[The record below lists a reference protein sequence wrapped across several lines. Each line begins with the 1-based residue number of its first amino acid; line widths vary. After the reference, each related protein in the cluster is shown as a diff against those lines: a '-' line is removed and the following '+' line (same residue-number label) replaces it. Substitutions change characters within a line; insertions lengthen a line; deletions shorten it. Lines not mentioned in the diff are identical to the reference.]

1 MRFTYCPRGGAD
13 EWRSVYLRQSVDR
26 NRRVNLQRL
35 LPLRAV
41 GRWLVL
47 CSLLALPIGTASA
60 LFLVLLSRVT
70 ATFGTRPWLLWLLPL
85 FGWITA
91 YVYQRYGGAVR
102 QGMTLILDE
111 VTTPKQPIPLRMTFL
126 SAWGTLMTLLGGGS
140 AGIEATGV
148 QMAAGL
154 ADPIGRRL
162 KLTPAERPILLTGA
176 VAAGF
181 GSIFGTPVAGAIF
194 AVEIMRQGAP
204 RYGALLPSLLCA
216 VLAERVTTQLWGI
229 PRHTYAYTPLPPIE
243 AGIWFKVMIASIVLG
258 LVARLFVK
266 AVHTMRS
273 MAQEHV
279 THPLLRPL
287 VGGAIVI
294 VLTLLVGT
302 TAYNGL
308 GMEAI
313 DLALQGENVPLLA
326 PLLKI
331 VFTAVTIG
339 FGFIGGEVTPLFF
352 VGATAGSALATLL
365 GLPTDMMAKLGFVAL
380 LAGGTN
386 APLTGIMLGMELFG
400 GGTPVY
406 PATACILAYVFS
418 GPRGIY
424 SPTTGRPEEWAPIRL
439 LLDAMMRP
447 NLPEENDP
455 FGTGEDLQAGVS

>member
-1 MRFTYCPRGGAD
+1 MHQFVDPEPRF
-13 EWRSVYLRQSVDR
+13 
-26 NRRVNLQRL
+26 NLKRL
-35 LPLRAV
+35 LPWRVA
-41 GRWLVL
+41 GRWLLL
-47 CSLLALPIGTASA
+47 CTLLALPIGTASA
-60 LFLVLLSRVT
+60 LFLAVLSHVT
-70 ATFGTRPWLLWLLPL
+70 AAFGTNPWLLWFLPL
-85 FGWITA
+85 LGLITT
-91 YVYQRYGGAVR
+91 YIYQRYGGPVR

-111 VTTPKQPIPLRMTFL
+111 VTVPKQTIPLRMTFL
-126 SAWGTLMTLLGGGS
+126 SAWGTSMTLLGGGS

-154 ADPIGRRL
+154 ADPIGRKL
-162 KLTPAERPILLTGA
+162 KLTPAERSILLTGA

-229 PRHTYAYTPLPPIE
+229 PRHAYAYTPLPPIE
-243 AGIWFKVMIASIVLG
+243 AGIWFKVMIASVILG
-258 LVARLFVK
+258 LVARLFVNSVH
-266 AVHTMRS
+266 AVRS
-273 MAQEHV
+273 FAQQRV
-279 THPLLRPL
+279 ANPLLRPIAGGML
-287 VGGAIVI
+287 VIG
-294 VLTLLVGT
+294 LTLLVGS

-308 GMEAI
+308 GMPAI
-313 DLALQGENVPLLA
+313 DQALQGADVPLWA
-326 PLLKI
+326 PLFKI

-339 FGFIGGEVTPLFF
+339 FGFVGGEVTPLFF

-365 GLPTDMMAKLGFVAL
+365 GLPADMMAKLGFVAL

-424 SPTTGRPEEWAPIRL
+424 TPSTVQPEERAPLRL
-439 LLDAMMRP
+439 LLEAMRRTSV
-447 NLPEENDP
+447 PEDGEP
-455 FGTGEDLQAGVS
+455 FGTGEHLHAGVG